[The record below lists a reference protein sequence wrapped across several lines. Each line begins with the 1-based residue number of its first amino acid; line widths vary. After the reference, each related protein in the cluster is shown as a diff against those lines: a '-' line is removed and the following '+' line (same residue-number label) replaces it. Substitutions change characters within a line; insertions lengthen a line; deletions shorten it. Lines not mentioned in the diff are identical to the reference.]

1 MRLKQY
7 LIFLVIFTIVYFIF
21 FVFFDLIS
29 NKLTMKKYLKRAR
42 ASIILNQYM
51 NFASFY
57 GVKGTVNEDL
67 IYDVFLN
74 LRNDN
79 DIIITNVANFYK
91 IDRLEFVAIVLYLE
105 YLKLLKGKKIILDK
119 DLITRSN
126 YMDDNMAMKY
136 VALFN
141 NKSNLDTIVSNSG
154 RNSITDLTYLNDN
167 FLIPGIRLI
176 DSKIYYVGD
185 YL

>member
-7 LIFLVIFTIVYFIF
+7 LISLAIFTVIYIIF
-21 FVFFDLIS
+21 FIIFDRVS
-29 NKLTMKKYLKRAR
+29 NNIAMKKYLKKAR
-42 ASIILNQYM
+42 SSIVLNQYM

-67 IYDVFLN
+67 IYNIFLN

-79 DIIITNVANFYK
+79 DIIITNIANFYK

-105 YLKLLKGKKIILDK
+105 YLKLLKGKKIVLDK
-119 DLITRSN
+119 DLITKSN
-126 YMDDNMAMKY
+126 YMDENMAMKY
-136 VALFN
+136 VSLFN
-141 NKSNLDTIVSNSG
+141 NKSNIDTIVSSSG
-154 RNSITDLTYLNDN
+154 KNSITDLTYLNDN

>member
-7 LIFLVIFTIVYFIF
+7 LIFLVIFTIIYFIF
-21 FVFFDLIS
+21 FAFFDLIS
-29 NKLTMKKYLKRAR
+29 NKLAMKKYLKKAR
-42 ASIILNQYM
+42 NSIVLNQYM

-57 GVKGTVNEDL
+57 GVKGTVNEEL
-67 IYDVFLN
+67 IYNIFLN

-79 DIIITNVANFYK
+79 DIIITNIANFYK
-91 IDRLEFVAIVLYLE
+91 IDRLEFVSIVLYLE
-105 YLKLLKGKKIILDK
+105 YLKLLRSKKIVLDR
-119 DLITRSN
+119 DLITKSN
-126 YMDDNMAMKY
+126 YMDDNMVMKY
-136 VALFN
+136 VTLFD
-141 NKSNLDTIVSNSG
+141 NKSSIDTIVSNSG
-154 RNSITDLTYLNDN
+154 KNSITDLTYLNDN